1 MIGFPGSRRSSTMGA
16 VTAAPELETYDALLA
31 LPEGARGEVISGSL
45 ELLPAPRPA
54 HSKVQ
59 GSLRRFVGGPYDDDD
74 GHGGPG
80 GWWIFVEVDV
90 ELGRH
95 DIVRPDLCGW
105 RRARL
110 DDPDE
115 RPFTVVPDWVCEI
128 ESPSTARRDR
138 VTKRRLY
145 AAHGVRH
152 YWLIDPDTRTLTAL
166 ELRDGQWTE
175 LGVYD
180 DTAAVRI
187 APFELVELP
196 IGRLF
201 LPKKAEPPP

>member
-1 MIGFPGSRRSSTMGA
+1 M
-16 VTAAPELETYDALLA
+16 TAAPKLATYDTLRA
-31 LPEGARGEVISGSL
+31 LPEDARGEVIAGSL

-54 HSKVQ
+54 HSKAQ
-59 GSLRRFVGGPYDDDD
+59 GALRRFVGGPYDDDD

-90 ELGRH
+90 QLARH
-95 DIVRPDLCGW
+95 DIVRPDLAGW

-110 DDPDE
+110 SDPE
-115 RPFTVVPDWVCEI
+115 QRPFTTVPDWVCEI

-145 AAHGVRH
+145 AAHGILH
-152 YWLIDPDTRTLTAL
+152 YWLVDPETRTLSAL
-166 ELRDGQWTE
+166 ELRDGHWVE

-180 DTAAVRI
+180 DTSCVRI

-201 LPKKAEPPP
+201 LPKKAEPEP